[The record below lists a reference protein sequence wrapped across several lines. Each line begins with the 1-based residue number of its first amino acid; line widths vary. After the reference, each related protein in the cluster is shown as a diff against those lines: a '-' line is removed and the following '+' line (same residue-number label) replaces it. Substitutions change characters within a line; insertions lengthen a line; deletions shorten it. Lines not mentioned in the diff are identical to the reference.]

1 MAFTDG
7 GDIVNKRQEIADS
20 HGRLH
25 SIAVFLHLQSKL
37 KITPFSEQWSRPP
50 HPAVISD
57 EELLVTSS
65 GFNFGVQRE
74 HLRTCRASCEEE
86 EDKLAAAQ

>member
-20 HGRLH
+20 HRRFSSFTVQVENH
-25 SIAVFLHLQSKL
+25 SVFRTMESSS
-37 KITPFSEQWSRPP
+37 TSG
-50 HPAVISD
+50 SD

-74 HLRTCRASCEEE
+74 HLRTCCASCEEE
-86 EDKLAAAQ
+86 EDKLAAVGLRTYYNM